1 MKPLIKLTLL
11 LCLQCLTLLLAAQT
25 IAEKKAGIIVP
36 TGDLSPEMAKLLV
49 QVNDEISSA
58 NVQLRSLYR
67 QVQEMY
73 QEGAPE
79 TDYLPILEK
88 INHLKENIAALENSW
103 RESAAMPERG
113 SGYSLWY
120 QPETTVGQLINDYG
134 SHSYIYVASAEIAK
148 IKISVDSNLPI
159 PRASWDEVLEM
170 ILNQSGVGIRQLNSF
185 LRELYW
191 LDVNHS
197 NLELITN
204 SRNELELMPSRSQVA
219 FMLSP
224 EPSEVKRI
232 WLFLDR
238 FVNANT
244 TSLQIIGREIL
255 IIGSVA
261 EVQDLL
267 RIYDFASTHRGD
279 KEYKVLPV
287 RKVDVEEMAN
297 ILGAIFDIG
306 SDQSSS
312 RSGSRSM
319 PREGMPP
326 RGPQGGGRGPGPGPG
341 PGAGPAKVP
350 PPPMR
355 ESRSADMR
363 SGGGGNEPMG
373 GLRIIPLRNIAQAI
387 FLVGTREEIRKAE
400 EIIHQVESQVGEARE
415 KTIYWYTAKH
425 SDPEELAQV
434 LERIYFLLVTTR
446 AEREA
451 FVEDM
456 ASIGM
461 PEPMMPPPPPLPL
474 QASLL
479 PPAQRGIYEEGY
491 FLTDRFIVNPD
502 PPMAPRAPPNQGR
515 DNFIVDLKSG
525 AIVMVLEIDLL
536 PQIKELLR
544 KLDVPKKM
552 VQIECML
559 FEKVVEREN
568 DMGLNLLQMGSL
580 ASNTNA
586 TSLTYGAGIAPA
598 SQVANSPISPLIFA
612 LVPQNGITDFIISR
626 TKSSGIP
633 AYDAFYRFLISRD
646 DIQINATPSLLTVN
660 QTEATIEIEEEISV
674 NTGIFIIQDAGEPTL
689 KDSFARARYGIKITV
704 IPTIHMADPESDD
717 ETNYVTLDSEIK
729 FETFVNNFNSRPDVT
744 RRMIQNEARIA
755 DGQTV
760 IIGGLRRKDTD
771 DHKTAIPFLGEIPGI
786 GKLFSQSSQH
796 EKSTEMFI
804 FLTPKIITDP
814 SDELECLK
822 MQEVVRR
829 PGDIPA
835 FLANLVQAEEAER
848 NRLFN
853 GTMTMLF
860 GREPDR
866 VVDDEGCQYDG
877 R

>member
-1 MKPLIKLTLL
+1 MKPLINLTLL
-11 LCLQCLTLLLAAQT
+11 LCLQCMPLLLPAQT

-58 NVQLRSLYR
+58 NAQLRSLYR
-67 QVQEMY
+67 QVQDMY

-79 TDYLPILEK
+79 ADYLPLLEK

-113 SGYSLWY
+113 TGYSLWY

-204 SRNELELMPSRSQVA
+204 SRAELELMPIRSQVA

-306 SDQSSS
+306 TDQPSS
-312 RSGSRSM
+312 RNSPRPM
-319 PREGMPP
+319 PPPGRPP
-326 RGPQGGGRGPGPGPG
+326 RGPQGGPGLGPGP
-341 PGAGPAKVP
+341 GPAKVP

-355 ESRSADMR
+355 ESRSADLR
-363 SGGGGNEPMG
+363 SNGGGNEPLG
-373 GLRIIPLRNIAQAI
+373 GLRVIPLRNVAQAI

-400 EIIHQVESQVGEARE
+400 EIVHQVESQVGEARE
-415 KTIYWYTAKH
+415 KSIFWYTAKH

-434 LERIYFLLVTTR
+434 LERIYYLLVTTR
-446 AEREA
+446 SEREA
-451 FVEDM
+451 FAEDM
-456 ASIGM
+456 ASIAM
-461 PEPMMPPPPPLPL
+461 SEPPPPPPPPLPL

-491 FLTDRFIVNPD
+491 FLTDRFLVNPD
-502 PPMAPRAPPNQGR
+502 PPMAPRPPPNQGR

-525 AIVMVLEIDLL
+525 AIVMVVEVDLL
-536 PQIKELLR
+536 PRLKELLR

-559 FEKVVEREN
+559 FEKVVDRDN
-568 DMGLNLLQMGSL
+568 NMGLNLLQMGSV

-586 TSLTYGAGIAPA
+586 TSLTYGAGINAAAQAAAHPIAPLLFDLI
-598 SQVANSPISPLIFA
+598 PI
-612 LVPQNGITDFIISR
+612 NGITDFIISR

-704 IPTIHMADPESDD
+704 IPTIHMADPDSSDGI
-717 ETNYVTLDSEIK
+717 NYVTLDSEIK
-729 FETFVNNFNSRPDVT
+729 FETFANNLSDRPDVT

-760 IIGGLRRKDTD
+760 IIGGLRRKDIE

-786 GKLFSQSSQH
+786 GKLFSQTLQH
-796 EKSTEMFI
+796 DRTTEMFI
-804 FLTPKIITDP
+804 FLTPKIISDP

-822 MQEVVRR
+822 MQEVIRR
-829 PGDIPA
+829 PGDIPS
-835 FLANLVQAEEAER
+835 FLANLVQAEEEER
-848 NRLFN
+848 NRLFS

-860 GREPDR
+860 GREPPR
-866 VVDDEGCQYDG
+866 ITDDEGCQYDG